1 MRLIDSDKLEEKI
14 EEINSIDY
22 GSMDSFEAHNAVSD
36 CLRDIVRMIDYQPVV
51 DAVPVVRCKGCI
63 NSIKISNPSIGG
75 YVCKRNIHVNNA
87 KEAKIMGGR
96 YGYNHFNADDF
107 CSYGERKDADTP

>member
-22 GSMDSFEAHNAVSD
+22 GSMDSFEAHNAVNN

-51 DAVPVVRCKGCI
+51 YQPVVDAVPVVRCGE
-63 NSIKISNPSIGG
+63 
-75 YVCKRNIHVNNA
+75 CKFFQLHPNDDFAENTGICTKHSHYCDFSKCESDRFSV
-87 KEAKIMGGR
+87 
-96 YGYNHFNADDF
+96 DF
-107 CSYGERKDADTP
+107 CSYGIRKDTDAS